1 MGQGSFFISCT
12 EVRMMR
18 REKEIRVEAR
28 LDRGAAGR
36 VAELW
41 LKKIEQTGGKAACAA
56 VLEKLRSETE
66 TR

>member
-1 MGQGSFFISCT
+1 
-12 EVRMMR
+12 MMR

-36 VAELW
+36 VAALW